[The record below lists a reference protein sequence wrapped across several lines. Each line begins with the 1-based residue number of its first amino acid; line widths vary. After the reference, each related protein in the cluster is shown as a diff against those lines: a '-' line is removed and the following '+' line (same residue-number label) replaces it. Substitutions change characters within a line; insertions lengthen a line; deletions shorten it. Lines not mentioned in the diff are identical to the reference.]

1 MMNEPRIARM
11 PQLLPSH
18 TMKKPCYGNIYR
30 QFIGA
35 WRYHRDKSRRVTWV
49 LLNSATMSTEN
60 EISSISIVRTKLQT
74 VY

>member
-1 MMNEPRIARM
+1 M

-49 LLNSATMSTEN
+49 LLNSATVST
-60 EISSISIVRTKLQT
+60 EISSR
-74 VY
+74 